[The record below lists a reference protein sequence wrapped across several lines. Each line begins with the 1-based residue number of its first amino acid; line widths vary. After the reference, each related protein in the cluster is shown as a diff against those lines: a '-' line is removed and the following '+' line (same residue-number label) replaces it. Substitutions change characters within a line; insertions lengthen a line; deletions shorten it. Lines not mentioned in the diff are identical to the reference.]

1 MKNKRFMIVHDR
13 DRSWTGHNLFVQ
25 TSMKK
30 NNIFFTEQTNFPK
43 DFETNF
49 VLKKTILFYWIND
62 FYKQLFEKR

>member
-1 MKNKRFMIVHDR
+1 MIVIVHEQVIIC
-13 DRSWTGHNLFVQ
+13 LFKLAW
-25 TSMKK
+25 KK